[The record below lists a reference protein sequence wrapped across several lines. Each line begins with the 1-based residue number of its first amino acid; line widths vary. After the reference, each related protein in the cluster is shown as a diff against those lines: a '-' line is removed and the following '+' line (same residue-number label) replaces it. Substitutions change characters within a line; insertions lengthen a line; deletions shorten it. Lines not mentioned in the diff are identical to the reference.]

1 MSVSLIEQETTVS
14 FNRTEETAEI
24 WTSDTT
30 MMSKLDRLCKESPEH
45 WKCKKTEYLRD
56 GSLANKVYVVD
67 SKRLISFRSRTVKR
81 ELTEEQREEYRERA
95 LRMRNKGYSPN
106 KTIATENLQDDLEE
120 VPTE

>member
-1 MSVSLIEQETTVS
+1 MSVSQIEQETTVS

-45 WKCKKTEYLRD
+45 WKCKKTEFLRD

-67 SKRLISFRSRTVKR
+67 SKRLISFRSRPIKR
-81 ELTEEQREEYRERA
+81 ELTEEQRAELADRLRA
-95 LRMRNKGYSPN
+95 SRFSESTQTGL
-106 KTIATENLQDDLEE
+106 ATENLRDDLEE
-120 VPTE
+120 STH